1 MRADA
6 HWMPFTSNKA
16 FHANPRMIQAAS
28 GMYWTTND
36 DRQILDMTAGLWCT
50 NLGHGRERVAAAIYE
65 SATTLDYAPSFG
77 FGHDSSFE
85 LADRLAR
92 LAPGDLNHV
101 FFTNS
106 GSEAVDTALKMAIA
120 YHASNGQKGRKI
132 FISRER
138 AYHGVNLGGT
148 AAGGIATNTRVF
160 GRWGD
165 VHHLADVLDIENNA
179 FSRGLPAN
187 GIEKADE
194 LEHLI
199 NFHGAENV
207 AAVIAEPI
215 QGAGG
220 VINPPEGYLARLRE
234 ICSKHGVLLI
244 FDEVVCAF
252 GRTGSFSASQEF
264 KVQPDMMIL
273 AKGLTSGTVPM
284 GAVVCSSEIYQSVV
298 KHSPVGI
305 EFSHGYTYSAHPIAC
320 AAANACLD
328 IYQEEQLFSRAHN
341 GIGQYLEDV
350 LHNFKDLPGV
360 VDIRNYGLLGA
371 VEFEATDE
379 EVPTGVKVFLKAWEN
394 GLMVRG
400 LGTAIVVSP
409 PLIVEPAHIDEFAWK
424 LVKSVGECI

>member
-1 MRADA
+1 
-6 HWMPFTSNKA
+6 MPFTSNKA

>member
-1 MRADA
+1 
-6 HWMPFTSNKA
+6 
-16 FHANPRMIQAAS
+16 
-28 GMYWTTND
+28 
-36 DRQILDMTAGLWCT
+36 
-50 NLGHGRERVAAAIYE
+50 
-65 SATTLDYAPSFG
+65 
-77 FGHDSSFE
+77 
-85 LADRLAR
+85 
-92 LAPGDLNHV
+92 
-101 FFTNS
+101 
-106 GSEAVDTALKMAIA
+106 
-120 YHASNGQKGRKI
+120 
-132 FISRER
+132 
-138 AYHGVNLGGT
+138 
-148 AAGGIATNTRVF
+148 
-160 GRWGD
+160 
-165 VHHLADVLDIENNA
+165 
-179 FSRGLPAN
+179 
-187 GIEKADE
+187 
-194 LEHLI
+194 
-199 NFHGAENV
+199 
-207 AAVIAEPI
+207 
-215 QGAGG
+215 
-220 VINPPEGYLARLRE
+220 
-234 ICSKHGVLLI
+234 
-244 FDEVVCAF
+244 
-252 GRTGSFSASQEF
+252 
-264 KVQPDMMIL
+264 MIL

-409 PLIVEPAHIDEFAWK
+409 PLIVEPAHIDEFAVK

>member
-409 PLIVEPAHIDEFAWK
+409 PLIVEPAHIDEFAVK

>member
-1 MRADA
+1 
-6 HWMPFTSNKA
+6 
-16 FHANPRMIQAAS
+16 MIQAAS

-409 PLIVEPAHIDEFAWK
+409 PLIVEPAHIDEFAVK